1 MKPIKV
7 LFVSRPNLHSQAGG
21 DTLHLDQNRLYLKRL
36 DVKSELWDG
45 SQNPAEFDLIHFY
58 GLSRPATL
66 LPLLHSK
73 VPIVVSSI
81 YVDYTK
87 ADRETSRIRAFIQ
100 KGLGQH
106 ALDYL
111 KLLGRAQ
118 QGREEW
124 PNKDYLLE
132 GQKGSIQKILDRAD
146 HLITASE
153 AEFEIITKEFNYEGA
168 HSVVRVGTE
177 HLPPL
182 SRSNE
187 KRDVLCVARIEPLK
201 NQLRLIEAQEGC
213 EWKLHLTGDAA
224 PAHQAYLDLCK
235 SQAGPKVL
243 FHAHR
248 NQEECASMFNNA
260 KVHVLPSLY
269 ETTGLASLEALH
281 YGCQI
286 VVNDSKISRELF
298 AGHAYFANVENPL
311 SLQEMILK
319 ALKKNEDHSA
329 WLHENF
335 SWTQAAQ
342 DIQGI
347 YSAKLNVKA

>member
-7 LFVSRPNLHSQAGG
+7 LFVSRPNLHSQSGG
-21 DTLHLDQNRLYLKRL
+21 DSLHLDQNRLYLKRL
-36 DVKSELWDG
+36 DVRSDLWDG
-45 SQNPAEFDLIHFY
+45 SQDPKDYDLIHFY

-66 LPLLHSK
+66 LPLLQSK

-81 YVDYTK
+81 YVDYSK
-87 ADRETSRIRAFIQ
+87 ADRETSRLRAYIQ

-118 QGREEW
+118 QGREDW
-124 PNKDYLLE
+124 PNREYLLE

-153 AEFEIITKEFNYEGA
+153 AEYQLIAQEFKYEGP
-168 HSVVRVGTE
+168 HSVVRLGTE

-182 SRSNE
+182 SPNHE

-201 NQLRLIEAQEGC
+201 NQLRLIEAQEAC
-213 EWKLHLTGDAA
+213 EWKLHLTGDPA
-224 PAHQAYLDLCK
+224 PAHEGYLKLCK
-235 SQAGPKVL
+235 AQAGPKVL
-243 FHAHR
+243 FHAQR
-248 NQEECASMFNNA
+248 NQEECASMFNKA

-269 ETTGLASLEALH
+269 ETTGLATLEALH

-286 VVNDSKISRELF
+286 VVNDSNISRELF

-311 SLQEMILK
+311 SLREMILK
-319 ALKKNEDHSA
+319 ALKKQEDHSA

-335 SWTQAAQ
+335 SWAKAA
-342 DIQGI
+342 DSIRAI
-347 YSAKLNVKA
+347 YDSKIKAEA